1 MDFIGR
7 QIEVG
12 VAVETVRGTAE
23 STATD
28 WLKKI
33 SMTVIP
39 RATKTNDE
47 STCNVLADSLGT
59 RLTQLWIEGDVNGN
73 VHADPIGF
81 FFYNLYGSEAVSTV
95 EAGVIEHTFTE
106 DTTVTKPSLTL
117 FGKEDTVDQ
126 TTFSNCMVGSFE
138 LTAAPDQYVAF
149 NSSFVGVESA
159 SNADTPAYATEAY
172 DFVGKDVVV
181 KVADTEAGLTGA
193 TALPLK
199 DVNISWETGL
209 INDFVL
215 GQYTPQDV
223 FNSQTAIEGS
233 FTVNYTNSDF
243 LDLFVTDAYK
253 YLEITITGTQTI
265 GAASNPTITILLNRV
280 AVTERTREDSAGDLV
295 TENVTFKAFYNK
307 TDGQQSQVELINVTD
322 KYDPSL

>member
-23 STATD
+23 TVATD

-81 FFYNLYGSEAVSTV
+81 FFYNLYGSEAIATV
-95 EAGVIEHTFTE
+95 EAGVIDHTFTE

-117 FGKEDTVDQ
+117 FGKEDTVEQ
-126 TTFSNCMVGSFE
+126 SSFSNCMVGSFE
-138 LTAAPDQYVAF
+138 MTAAPDQYVAF
-149 NSSFVGVESA
+149 SSSFMGVAAA
-159 SNADTPAYATEAY
+159 SNADTPAYADDAY
-172 DFVGKDVVV
+172 DFVGRDVVV
-181 KVADTEAGLTGA
+181 KVADTEAGLVA
-193 TALPLK
+193 ASALPLK
-199 DVNISWETGL
+199 DVTVSWDTGL
-209 INDFVL
+209 ISDFVL
-215 GQYTPQDV
+215 GQYVPQDV

-233 FTVNYTNSDF
+233 FTINYISNTF
-243 LDLFVTDAYK
+243 LDLFTTDAYQ
-253 YLEITITGTQTI
+253 YLEITITGDQLI
-265 GAASNPTITILLNRV
+265 GAASAPTITLLLNKV
-280 AVTERTREDSAGDLV
+280 AITDRTREDSAGDLV
-295 TENVTFKAFYNK
+295 TESITFKAFYNK
-307 TDGQQSQVELINVTD
+307 DDAQQSSLVLRNVTD